1 MTSAVE
7 NTAWFDDQTRCVNLA
22 RHYALS
28 LDLNSAL
35 GKNHPIESAGDGHVI
50 ALNLALDSGRLA
62 ENQTVLGE
70 DVSLYLA
77 VYTEGPS

>member
-1 MTSAVE
+1 MAPAVE

-22 RHYALS
+22 RHHPLG

-35 GKNHPIESAGDGHVI
+35 GKNHPIESAGDDHVI
-50 ALNLALDSGRLA
+50 ALNLALNSGRLA
-62 ENQTVLGE
+62 ENQTVLGV

-77 VYTEGPS
+77 VHTERAS

>member
-1 MTSAVE
+1 MAPAVE

-22 RHYALS
+22 RHHPLG
-28 LDLNSAL
+28 LDLNSTL
-35 GKNHPIESAGDGHVI
+35 GKNHPIESPGDDHVI

-77 VYTEGPS
+77 VYTERAS